1 MFNNLIESSSHAREY
16 KRRGSFLLFT
26 TGVYAVL
33 LLLAGVAS
41 IYAYDAHLDA
51 QTTELELLSYVPLV
65 DTNEP
70 PISRPISDPVRT
82 RDPRNTSMVPTRTD
96 LIDSSSNPN
105 NVPDHV
111 GTVAS
116 TVPPAPPGTVISN
129 ENYDPPAPSFA
140 NRGVRTGTGGGN
152 VVTMPDPPPPPPPP
166 APTPTPV
173 RVVKISYILN
183 SEAKYLP
190 KPDYPLMAKQIR
202 VQGTVAVQVL
212 IDETGKV
219 VSAKAVS
226 GHPLLVAGSVRAAMQ
241 ARFSPTVIGEQPV
254 KVSGVITYNF
264 VMP

>member
-41 IYAYDAHLDA
+41 IYAYDAHLEA
-51 QTTELELLSYVPLV
+51 QTTELELLSYVPPDPVEQPVRPIV
-65 DTNEP
+65 DT
-70 PISRPISDPVRT
+70 VRT
-82 RDPRNTSMVPTRTD
+82 PSNTRNPSTVPTRIE
-96 LIDSSSNPN
+96 LIDSTSNPN

-111 GTVAS
+111 GTVAPS
-116 TVPPAPPGTVISN
+116 VPPAPPGAVLGSVN
-129 ENYDPPAPSFA
+129 QDPPAPSFA
-140 NRGVRTGTGGGN
+140 GQGVRTGNGSN
-152 VVTMPDPPPPPPPP
+152 LVTIPDPPPPPPTL

-173 RVVKISYILN
+173 RVVKISHILN
-183 SEAKYLP
+183 SEARYLP

-226 GHPLLVAGSVRAAMQ
+226 GHPLLVAGSVKAAMQ